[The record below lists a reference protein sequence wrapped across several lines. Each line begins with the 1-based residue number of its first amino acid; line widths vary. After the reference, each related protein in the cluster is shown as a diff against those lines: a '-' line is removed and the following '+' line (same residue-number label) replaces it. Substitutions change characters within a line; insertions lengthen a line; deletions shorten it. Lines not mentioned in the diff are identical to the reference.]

1 MPAKWYPSYVME
13 GATSRNAVPGSCL
26 RRIDPAREKN
36 CHATET
42 LDRLMDPEDT
52 RLRPHPTSR
61 LEHGTNQPTGG
72 VSKRTWR
79 RRCSALGA
87 FRIARF
93 SRLELISGVEKCSRN
108 ETLKNE
114 RIRENAYYRLRSVG
128 AVASWRTDRVAA
140 RDVTVASIRRHV
152 AERRHALFVSVP
164 GRSVQ
169 SVPANTQREILHLF
183 LWE

>member
-1 MPAKWYPSYVME
+1 MME

-36 CHATET
+36 CHATKT

-52 RLRPHPTSR
+52 RPRPHPTSR
-61 LEHGTNQPTGG
+61 LEHGTNQPTEG

-93 SRLELISGVEKCSRN
+93 SRLQLTSVVWKNIHGTKRQRTNESARTLITDYGAS
-108 ETLKNE
+108 E
-114 RIRENAYYRLRSVG
+114 RLQAGE
-128 AVASWRTDRVAA
+128 RTE
-140 RDVTVASIRRHV
+140 SRHV
-152 AERRHALFVSVP
+152 TSR
-164 GRSVQ
+164 
-169 SVPANTQREILHLF
+169 
-183 LWE
+183 

>member
-1 MPAKWYPSYVME
+1 ME

-52 RLRPHPTSR
+52 RPRPHPTSR

-79 RRCSALGA
+79 RRFGA
-87 FRIARF
+87 FRVARF
-93 SRLELISGVEKCSRN
+93 SRLESTSDVEKCPRN
-108 ETLKNE
+108 ETSKNE
-114 RIRENAYYRLRSVG
+114 RIREKAYYRLRSVR
-128 AVASWRTDRVAA
+128 AVASWRTDSVAA

-164 GRSVQ
+164 ERSVQ